1 MIFEKIGLWF
11 PAKFRLEIERLISFA
26 GISESPE
33 RWLGKLTTNSVAIGF
48 AGVLALQLF
57 WPVLN
62 LEIDRYVADLAIFL
76 LLFVFGSLLT
86 ALLLYYEVKARTK
99 KVEQF
104 LPDFLQLIVSNLDAG
119 VSPFDSFRNAVRPE
133 FGPLYKEVLYVSAR
147 TQGTGS
153 ISFVF
158 RELSNRVQSK
168 SLSRVVSIFEKGLRS
183 GSKLSVL
190 LKAVAEELRTSKEME
205 DALLSSVK
213 SHVIFLMF
221 LLVLIAPFLLSV
233 SGQFIKTYKSLDIES
248 SGEPN
253 MLGISVGGNPY
264 VSKLDLSGLFIGILL
279 ITSLLASGLIG
290 LLLESDPVFGLR
302 YFPIIGIVAVGV
314 YLLSSS
320 VLSSMLGAF
329 G

>member
-1 MIFEKIGLWF
+1 M
-11 PAKFRLEIERLISFA
+11 
-26 GISESPE
+26 
-33 RWLGKLTTNSVAIGF
+33 
-48 AGVLALQLF
+48 
-57 WPVLN
+57 
-62 LEIDRYVADLAIFL
+62 
-76 LLFVFGSLLT
+76 
-86 ALLLYYEVKARTK
+86 
-99 KVEQF
+99 
-104 LPDFLQLIVSNLDAG
+104 
-119 VSPFDSFRNAVRPE
+119 
-133 FGPLYKEVLYVSAR
+133 
-147 TQGTGS
+147 
-153 ISFVF
+153 
-158 RELSNRVQSK
+158 QSK

-233 SGQFIKTYKSLDIES
+233 SGQFIKTYKTLDIES

-264 VSKLDLSGLFIGILL
+264 ISKLDLSSLFIGILL

-290 LLLESDPVFGLR
+290 LLLENDPVFGLR